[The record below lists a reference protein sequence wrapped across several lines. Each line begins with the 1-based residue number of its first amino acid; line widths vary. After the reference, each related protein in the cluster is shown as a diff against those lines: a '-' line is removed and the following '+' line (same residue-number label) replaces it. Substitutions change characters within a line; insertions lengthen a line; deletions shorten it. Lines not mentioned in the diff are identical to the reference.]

1 MALRLQCPSCQ
12 TELPLDSRFCM
23 HCGQPARDITAV
35 DDARLARLAAGAPTP
50 LVDKVRAAARLSGE
64 RRLATI
70 LFVDVVGSTELAERI
85 DLEAWTSIMN
95 RALDRFTPIIYRYEG
110 TIAQLLG
117 DAMWAFFGAPVT
129 HEDDPVR
136 AVHAALD
143 IIDAARDIAA
153 RVRREHSADFAIRA
167 CLNTGSV
174 VVGPVDTGLRYTYTA
189 TGDAVNL
196 ASRLKF
202 AALPMTVLVSE
213 STHRFIAT
221 AFQCSDLG
229 LIEVKGRSELV
240 RVYQVVE
247 RRPELGRRRG
257 TAGTERVMVNR
268 GPELGAL
275 TQLTGTV
282 QAGLGRAVLIVG
294 ESGIGKTRLISE
306 WKAYT
311 QARSDPRRPVKWAE
325 GVCLSYG
332 HDLAYHLLTD
342 LLRSLLGIPR
352 VISESQ
358 ARDALLD
365 RVTEL
370 FGPLSP
376 GEDGVSA
383 DSPERVTSLE
393 VYPYLAHLFNLE
405 LEGEPLERVRQLDP
419 QAIQAQYVAATR
431 HLLQASAAR
440 GPVVVILEDLQWAD
454 PSSVEV
460 LIKLLPLAAAGPL
473 LFCLVIRPE
482 PEVPGWKLVTAA
494 RDTMGAGLTELRLGA
509 LTEAESLQLASS
521 VLEVDALPQPI
532 RALTLSK
539 AEGNPL
545 FVEELIQTLI
555 DRGAIVPDDGGWVP
569 AEKLGGVQIPD
580 SLQGLLLAR
589 IDRLSEDAKNTLR
602 VASVIGRQFS
612 VRVLE
617 QVLGGSNRRGELLGI
632 LSALES
638 ANLVRLSQSELDLE
652 CCFRHGLVQEAAY
665 ASLLKSDR
673 QRLHL
678 AVGEALERTYPD
690 RLGTCELAAKLS
702 EHFSEGGDTQRALRY
717 YAMAGDA
724 ALACYANSEAESYY
738 QAGLALG
745 PAPSERAALLAG
757 LGDARYWQG
766 RFEDAIQAWKESIS
780 LYQEMGRE
788 GIDRVAWLYG
798 RSARAAWAGGDTPGG
813 LRLCREGLTAVSGAP
828 ESAGMALL
836 AHEAARAYLF
846 NGLPDQARPLGHQ
859 ALEIAQRLGAV
870 DVQAEA
876 LATLGLVYGQSPD
889 EAIRLLQEAVELA
902 ESAGLLSQ
910 AARAHVNLAATLASH
925 GDTRGA
931 LDHYRGASELHRQRG
946 DTTGQ
951 LLGLS
956 GVTDSLLRLGEFTQ
970 VEATLST
977 MSQLLT
983 QVADPG
989 PTEFQFRLG
998 QAALLRFQG
1007 ELAPAA
1013 DLLRNLL
1020 VDARGRDDLFIL
1032 IEANSQLGDTL
1043 LESLLLADLA
1053 RPGDGLGAP
1062 ERRREEAEAA
1072 LSEAVGIAEKW
1083 RLSRVWSRCLLS
1095 TAYVCQGRLEQA
1107 GRLLV
1112 ETRNTADGPRLTLDE
1127 GWLSL
1132 AEARLALAERRWP
1145 EAMAAFET
1153 AAGTFA
1159 RLGMAWW
1166 RARALF
1172 DWAEAIASR
1181 GEPTDLERART
1192 LFREAAELFD
1202 AMGVSRYSQAVQGR
1216 RQELRAA
1223 VYRQAQAHQQVV
1235 QELAMAWRIQEG
1247 LLPAALPSLAGW
1259 QLAAVLEPAKET
1271 SGDFYDFVPLPEGRW
1286 GIVVADVAEKG
1297 AGAAL
1302 YMALSRTLIRT
1313 YAAQYPARPDLALAA
1328 VNERILGETQSDMFV
1343 TVVYGILNPETG
1355 ALTYCNA
1362 GHNPPYLLRGGSSGV
1377 VEALGRTGMPLGIPA
1392 EGVLEQSTVHLDPG
1406 DVLVLYT
1413 DGFTE
1418 AQNARDELFG
1428 EDQLLATARANLG
1441 RSALEM
1447 QEALVSDVRKFV
1459 GDAPQF
1465 DDLTLVVLVREPT
1478 GDPACAGDAAP

>member
-1 MALRLQCPSCQ
+1 
-12 TELPLDSRFCM
+12 M
-23 HCGQPARDITAV
+23 HCGQPARDITAA

-50 LVDKVRAAARLSGE
+50 LVNKVRAADHLSGE
-64 RRLATI
+64 RRLVTI
-70 LFVDVVGSTELAERI
+70 LFVDVVGSTELAERM
-85 DLEAWTSIMN
+85 DVEAWTSIMN

-117 DAMWAFFGAPVT
+117 DALWAFFGAPVT

-143 IIDAARDIAA
+143 IMEAAGEVAA
-153 RVRREHSADFAIRA
+153 RVRREHSVEFAIRA

-174 VVGPVDTGLRYTYTA
+174 VVGPVGTDLRYTYTA

-202 AALPMTVLVSE
+202 AARPMTILVSE
-213 STHRFIAT
+213 STRRSIAA

-240 RVYQVVE
+240 RVYQVLG
-247 RRPELGRRRG
+247 RRPESDRRRG
-257 TAGTERVMVNR
+257 PAGMERVMVNR
-268 GPELGAL
+268 GPELGTL

-294 ESGIGKTRLISE
+294 DSGIGKTRLISE
-306 WKAYT
+306 WKSST
-311 QARSDPRRPVKWAE
+311 QARSDSQRPVQWAE

-332 HDLAYHLLTD
+332 QDLAYHLLTD

-352 VISESQ
+352 GVSESQ
-358 ARDALLD
+358 TRDALLD
-365 RVTEL
+365 GVTEL
-370 FGPLSP
+370 FGPLSAQAA
-376 GEDGVSA
+376 GVEA
-383 DSPERVTSLE
+383 DSPESVTGLE
-393 VYPYLAHLFNLE
+393 VYPYLAHLLNLE
-405 LEGEPLERVRQLDP
+405 LEGESLERVRQLDP

-431 HLLQASAAR
+431 HLLQGLAAR

-473 LFCLVIRPE
+473 LFCLAIRPE
-482 PEVPGWKLVTAA
+482 PDVPGWKLVTAA
-494 RDTMGAGLTELRLGA
+494 RDIMGAGLTELRLGA
-509 LTEAESLQLASS
+509 LSEAESIQLASS
-521 VLEVDALPQPI
+521 VLAVDALPHSI
-532 RALTLSK
+532 RTLTLNK

-569 AEKLGGVQIPD
+569 AEMIGSVRIPD
-580 SLQGLLLAR
+580 SLQGLFLAR

-617 QVLGGSNRRGELLGI
+617 QVLGGGDRRGELLGV

-673 QRLHL
+673 RRLHL

-690 RLGTCELAAKLS
+690 RLGTCELAPKLS
-702 EHFSEGGDTQRALRY
+702 EHFSEGGDGQRALRY

-724 ALACYANSEAESYY
+724 ALACYANSEAESYFR
-738 QAGLALG
+738 AGLALR

-757 LGDARYWQG
+757 LGDALYWQS
-766 RFEDAIQAWKESIS
+766 RFEDAIKTWGESIS
-780 LYQEMGRE
+780 LYGELDPR

-798 RSARAAWAGGDTPGG
+798 RSARAAWAGGDTPRG
-813 LRLCREGLTAVSGAP
+813 LRLCQEGLTAVSGAP
-828 ESAGMALL
+828 ESAGTALL
-836 AHEAARAYLF
+836 MHEAARAYLF

-859 ALEIAQRLGAV
+859 ALEIAERLGAV
-870 DVQAEA
+870 DVQADA
-876 LATLGLVYGQSPD
+876 LATLGLVYGESAD
-889 EAIRLLQEAVELA
+889 EAIELLKRAVELA
-902 ESAGLLSQ
+902 DSAGLLSQ
-910 AARAHVNLAATLASH
+910 AARAHVNLAATLAGH

-931 LDHYRGASELHRQRG
+931 LDHYRSAAELHRQRG
-946 DTTGQ
+946 DTAGR
-951 LLGLS
+951 LMGLS
-956 GVTDSLLRLGEFTQ
+956 GVTDSLLRLGEFAQ

-977 MSQLLT
+977 MSRLLA
-983 QVADPG
+983 QVSDPG
-989 PTEFQFRLG
+989 PAEFQFRLG

-1013 DLLRNLL
+1013 ELLRTLL
-1020 VDARGRDDLFIL
+1020 VDARKRDDLFIL
-1032 IEANSQLGDTL
+1032 IEANSQLGDVL
-1043 LESLLLADLA
+1043 LESLFLADLA
-1053 RPGDGLGAP
+1053 GPGDGPSAA
-1062 ERRREEAEAA
+1062 EHRREEAETA
-1072 LSEAVGIAEKW
+1072 LSEAVGIADKW

-1095 TAYVCQGRLEQA
+1095 TAYIFGGRLEQA
-1107 GRLLV
+1107 GRLVV
-1112 ETRNTADGPRLTLDE
+1112 ETRETAVGARLTLDE

-1132 AEARLALAERRWP
+1132 AEAKVALAEKRWS
-1145 EAMAAFET
+1145 EAMAAFEN

-1166 RARALF
+1166 RARILY
-1172 DWAEAIASR
+1172 DWAEANVSR

-1202 AMGVSRYSQAVQGR
+1202 DMGVPHYAQLVQAR
-1216 RQELRAA
+1216 RQVLRAT

-1235 QELAMAWRIQEG
+1235 RELAMAWRIQEG
-1247 LLPAALPSLAGW
+1247 LLPASLPSLPGW
-1259 QLAAVLEPAKET
+1259 QLAAILEPAKET
-1271 SGDFYDFVPLPEGRW
+1271 SGDFYDFIPLPNGWW

-1302 YMALSRTLIRT
+1302 YMALSRTLLRT
-1313 YAAQYPARPDLALAA
+1313 YAAEHLGRPESVLAA
-1328 VNERILGETQSDMFV
+1328 VNARILGETQSDMFV
-1343 TVVYGILNPETG
+1343 TVLYGILDPAIG
-1355 ALTYCNA
+1355 SLTYCNA
-1362 GHNPPYLLRGGSSGV
+1362 GHNPPYVLRGGSSGA

-1392 EGVLEQSTVHLDPG
+1392 EGVLEQGTVQLDPG
-1406 DVLVLYT
+1406 DALVLYT
-1413 DGFTE
+1413 DGLTE
-1418 AQNARDELFG
+1418 AQNAQEELFG
-1428 EDQLLATARANLG
+1428 EGRLLNTARANLG

-1447 QEALVSDVRKFV
+1447 QEALVGDVRKFV

-1465 DDLTLVVLVREPT
+1465 DDLTLVVLVREPRT
-1478 GDPACAGDAAP
+1478 DSLAEPAH